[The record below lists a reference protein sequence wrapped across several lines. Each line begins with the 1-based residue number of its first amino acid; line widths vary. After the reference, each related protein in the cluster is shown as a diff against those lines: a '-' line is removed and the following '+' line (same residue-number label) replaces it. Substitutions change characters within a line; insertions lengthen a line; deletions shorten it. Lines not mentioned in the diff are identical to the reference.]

1 MRFKNWNY
9 GYENSDLDQR
19 SWLSFSLR
27 VSFFGHLTDGTNYQV
42 NFSKLILFPSY
53 VSKLIVTLLL
63 RFIYAYAAT
72 ATQDAA
78 YIIGG
83 YWTQD
88 IVAEF
93 KNDQWFRA
101 ENLKRGRYDH
111 GAITIGKKTMIIGG
125 DERSDEM

>member
-1 MRFKNWNY
+1 MS
-9 GYENSDLDQR
+9 GYCC
-19 SWLSFSLR
+19 SF
-27 VSFFGHLTDGTNYQV
+27 
-42 NFSKLILFPSY
+42 

-125 DERSDEM
+125 DERSKEM